1 MGAIT
6 SAFNQAAGA
15 VAGAAVAIKHT
26 SQQKAAQEEAKI
38 EKAAKQEE
46 QGLLAKEQY
55 HEASADLTK
64 LEGESA
70 EAGEAIK
77 AAKKGRS
84 DVLKL
89 KEGDIVKDA
98 SGKDVTLT
106 KADIKK
112 RRKEALTEVQAAQ
125 RAFDELA
132 DRIEAKKAM
141 MSRAE
146 TIMKRTGTWGGM
158 R

>member
-15 VAGAAVAIKHT
+15 VAGAAVAIKHV
-26 SQQKAAQEEAKI
+26 SQQKELKEEAAK
-38 EKAAKQEE
+38 EKAAKDVE

-64 LEGESA
+64 LKGESKEA
-70 EAGEAIK
+70 EDVLNKANSAYEIAMAKKPGGKGNTKEAI
-77 AAKKGRS
+77 AEGQKK
-84 DVLKL
+84 
-89 KEGDIVKDA
+89 
-98 SGKDVTLT
+98 
-106 KADIKK
+106 
-112 RRKEALTEVQAAQ
+112 ALTEKEAAD
-125 RAFDELA
+125 RAFKELA

-146 TIMKRTGTWGGM
+146 AIMKRTNT
-158 R
+158 